1 LFLEPQGNSE
11 WPVPV
16 NTETEKMA
24 LLFQVLYKHQ
34 EKMALLFQVL
44 YKHQEKMALLFQV

>member
-34 EKMALLFQVL
+34 EKMALLL
-44 YKHQEKMALLFQV
+44 YLLTQKQKRWRCCSR